1 MTRRR
6 SLQTAA
12 YDHLK
17 RMIYSAELQFGV
29 IYSETKL
36 AGQLAISR
44 TPIRDAL
51 NRLAHE
57 RYIDILPNRG
67 FQLHL
72 PNATDL
78 REAYHARLMIEGYC
92 VALLTRDHE
101 LPAAQAAIEKMRRAD
116 EAQREL
122 IERNTI
128 EETGD
133 FWEADRAF
141 HGAALE
147 YLNISAFNMQYDT
160 FLHFFMPHSLGREEM
175 LARRRST
182 LVEHGE
188 ILNAVARGDETAAGQ
203 AVRAH
208 LDSSLETSMAAL

>member
-78 REAYHARLMIEGYC
+78 REAYHVRLMIEGYC
-92 VALLTRDHE
+92 TELLARIRALTR
-101 LPAAQAAIEKMRRAD
+101 R
-116 EAQREL
+116 
-122 IERNTI
+122 
-128 EETGD
+128 
-133 FWEADRAF
+133 
-141 HGAALE
+141 
-147 YLNISAFNMQYDT
+147 
-160 FLHFFMPHSLGREEM
+160 
-175 LARRRST
+175 
-182 LVEHGE
+182 
-188 ILNAVARGDETAAGQ
+188 RGDHDVQVVTFEDLSLDQGTHDLSCDSRTGHLSQKEFEVMKLLMETNGVVSKQRLIDSVWGKGDDVSENSAEAYISFL
-203 AVRAH
+203 RKKLSH
-208 LDSSLETSMAAL
+208 LDSRSQITTLRMLGYRLEASDGRVTMR